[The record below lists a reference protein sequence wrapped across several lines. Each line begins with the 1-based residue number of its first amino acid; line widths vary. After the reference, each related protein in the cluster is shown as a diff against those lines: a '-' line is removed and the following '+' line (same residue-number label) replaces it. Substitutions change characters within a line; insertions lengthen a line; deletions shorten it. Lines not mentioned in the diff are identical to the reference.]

1 VATRQ
6 VRKRRYTNTI
16 HRKVYCM
23 SSRIP
28 RQQLGRPS
36 TPGAHRQPDRIAR
49 SDRHWPPGHGLA
61 LTSQKNGPS
70 SRPATIALP
79 WCRSAN
85 WWTWSDLWVWSHSDP
100 PRTNVRPGGGAATAH
115 TPSSLSTTFFHKTT
129 SPPKFRVFAGQ
140 MADVV
145 RFGREFALSSTPPAF
160 FIRPPR
166 GLPRPPPRQAPPSV
180 PAQMRSRAPK
190 RRSGSSSSRRAGA

>member
-49 SDRHWPPGHGLA
+49 SDRHRPPGHGLA

-85 WWTWSDLWVWSHSDP
+85 GWTWSDLQVWSHSDP
-100 PRTNVRPGGGAATAH
+100 PRTNVRPGG
-115 TPSSLSTTFFHKTT
+115 
-129 SPPKFRVFAGQ
+129 V
-140 MADVV
+140 
-145 RFGREFALSSTPPAF
+145 
-160 FIRPPR
+160 
-166 GLPRPPPRQAPPSV
+166 PRPPTHRHIYLRRFSIKPRPRHIFVFSQVKWPPRPFLSDPPGAYRDRHTVRLPPPYLHKCGRVRQSAAQAAAAVAGQV
-180 PAQMRSRAPK
+180 PDELL
-190 RRSGSSSSRRAGA
+190 